1 MRKETFT
8 GQIEVLPN
16 DEIRHVPSGGA
27 KNQTICNGNDPS
39 NTDITP
45 IVFEL
50 GGGANTAAVTGL
62 PSGMTFTYSPTTKRV
77 TISGTTSISISV
89 PTDFPYTVTTIGT
102 CSDTTETGII
112 TVNPLSTLV
121 LTSAVS
127 TTQQIGDD
135 GKCDDSNGRGE
146 EIDPI
151 TYTFGGGATSFIA
164 SGLPN
169 GVNAIQVGANG
180 ISITGKPNTGDN
192 YTRIWNY
199 TITTSGNPCSPEAVL
214 NWTNTSKSITT
225 NQ

>member
-1 MRKETFT
+1 MHATNTITISGNATVDVSTPTTYTFTVTATGNGTCEEETFT

-169 GVNAIQVGANG
+169 GVNAAPAGANG
-180 ISITGKPNTGDN
+180 IIISGKPNL
-192 YTRIWNY
+192 R
-199 TITTSGNPCSPEAVL
+199 
-214 NWTNTSKSITT
+214 
-225 NQ
+225 